1 MKTPKRFICPAKDTL
16 CGREKPCFPWK
27 ERVLPDHAECAR
39 WKRKNREAQLKR
51 SIRRVW
57 VYFKNVC
64 YKLVDSKEFIRTGG
78 TYGQDIEGS

>member
-1 MKTPKRFICPAKDTL
+1 M
-16 CGREKPCFPWK
+16 
-27 ERVLPDHAECAR
+27 
-39 WKRKNREAQLKR
+39 KR